1 MLICNF
7 LVISVIILYCMYVDV
22 MFWLWVAVIM
32 ARGICSERKQ
42 GRTFWLI
49 FDGIGAV
56 VVFLC
61 IFRLK

>member
-7 LVISVIILYCMYVDV
+7 LVISVIILYCRYVDV
-22 MFWLWVAVIM
+22 MFWLWMAVTM
-32 ARGICSERKQ
+32 ARGIRSERKQ

-56 VVFLC
+56 VAFLC